1 MSRRSKHQVN
11 KKVWLGILL
20 VVILLI
26 VGFIGFRSRV
36 VNARIQSFFGD
47 NQTAQ
52 KIEYQKQRQTAQ
64 KKYGKVS
71 QSSNS
76 SSTKK
81 TQKSYSSTNRT
92 EKHSSSSAVTSS
104 SKNGSYRYYVVKSGD
119 TLSSIAANYGTTA
132 TAIMNLNDLTT
143 GTISTGTT
151 LKLPAAA
158 SSTGTNSTYT
168 SSNTTTNE

>member
-64 KKYGKVS
+64 KKYGEVS

-81 TQKSYSSTNRT
+81 RRKVTPQQTALKNIAVLVRLQTVQKM
-92 EKHSSSSAVTSS
+92 V
-104 SKNGSYRYYVVKSGD
+104 
-119 TLSSIAANYGTTA
+119 LIAT
-132 TAIMNLNDLTT
+132 MW
-143 GTISTGTT
+143 
-151 LKLPAAA
+151 
-158 SSTGTNSTYT
+158 
-168 SSNTTTNE
+168 